1 MIFQTNMSVYIYTKN
16 GQPEMD
22 NKQKLFLF
30 GYEKKFK

>member
-1 MIFQTNMSVYIYTKN
+1 MIFQTNMSVYIYKN